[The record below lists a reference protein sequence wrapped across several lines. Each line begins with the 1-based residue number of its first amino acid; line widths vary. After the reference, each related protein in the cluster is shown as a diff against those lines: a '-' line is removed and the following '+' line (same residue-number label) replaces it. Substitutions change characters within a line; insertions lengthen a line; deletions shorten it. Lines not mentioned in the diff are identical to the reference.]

1 MITRRKFIKQIAA
14 SSAVLA
20 TSSSFIPTF
29 TQAEE
34 NESMR
39 IQDITAETAPVW
51 KGFNLL
57 NKFNPDMQSPF
68 NEKDFEIIA
77 EWGFNFVRIPLSYWC
92 WSQENDWYKIDEK
105 VLKEIDQAVEFGKQ
119 YGLHVNLNFHRVPGY
134 CINAPKP
141 ESNLF
146 EEEAPLKACLYHWT
160 TFASRY
166 KGIPNKN
173 LSFNLINEAP
183 SIEAESMTK
192 WPVLLLRASVT

>member
-92 WSQENDWYKIDEK
+92 
-105 VLKEIDQAVEFGKQ
+105 
-119 YGLHVNLNFHRVPGY
+119 
-134 CINAPKP
+134 
-141 ESNLF
+141 
-146 EEEAPLKACLYHWT
+146 
-160 TFASRY
+160 
-166 KGIPNKN
+166 
-173 LSFNLINEAP
+173 
-183 SIEAESMTK
+183 
-192 WPVLLLRASVT
+192 